1 MSFQLVPNFT
11 FLYYFS
17 NKLKKYFYFWEKVYK
32 STQTALIMQ
41 QINAFFTTL
50 HSYIGGNNWFIFLL
64 LGTGFFFTLY
74 LKFPQI
80 RYFKHAIR
88 IVKGKYDKKSDR
100 GDTTHFQALA
110 TALSGTV
117 GTGNIAGVALAVH
130 LGGPA
135 ALFWMLMTA
144 FLGMCTK
151 FVEVTLSHKYREFDE
166 KGMVAGGPM
175 YFMKKRLNISLKN
188 GKIIK
193 TGYWLGGFFAIATV
207 LSSFGTGSLPQI
219 NSISN
224 AIFATFGIQ
233 HIVTGAVMAVLLA
246 LIIIGGIRRIAK
258 VTEKL
263 VPFMA
268 IVYFLGA
275 IAVIIANYQNI
286 IPSLVSLFTQVF
298 TGTAA
303 IGGFLGAGFSFAFNN
318 GVNRGLF
325 SNEAGQGSAPIAHAA
340 AKAHESVSEG
350 MVAILEPFIDT
361 IIICFLTGM
370 VLLSSGVWNEKVP
383 NQFQRTDM
391 LVLAERYDDHKAT
404 DAALLG
410 DYLNNKGTLPLFTG
424 QLKVVEG
431 NIQNDNSILHARSVA
446 EDIKVSKGGVPF
458 TGEITVTN
466 GRVVQV
472 SNDLVFT
479 GSSLV
484 HSAPLTTVA
493 YKQSFLGES
502 GKYIVALGL
511 LLFAFSTA
519 IAWSYYGDRA
529 VTYLVGTKYVML
541 YRIIF
546 VIAFFVASFI
556 DTTII
561 WNLSM
566 LTVAFMT
573 VPNLIGL
580 LILHKEVKQ
589 TIGDY
594 WNGFKKEYQN
604 EKIPKKM

>member
-1 MSFQLVPNFT
+1 MH
-11 FLYYFS
+11 
-17 NKLKKYFYFWEKVYK
+17 
-32 STQTALIMQ
+32 
-41 QINAFFTTL
+41 QINEFLIAI
-50 HSYIGGNNWFIFLL
+50 HQYIGGNNWFVLLL
-64 LGTGFFFTLY
+64 LGTGLFFTLY

-80 RYFKHAIR
+80 RYFRQAIR
-88 IVKGKYDKKSDR
+88 VVRGKYDKKDTV
-100 GDTTHFQALA
+100 GDTTHFQSLT

-135 ALFWMLMTA
+135 AIFWMLVTA

-151 FVEVTLSHKYREFDE
+151 FVEVTLSHKYRELDQ

-175 YFMKKRLNISLKN
+175 YFMKSRLNIRTKN
-188 GKIIK
+188 GKLIK
-193 TGYWLGGFFAIATV
+193 TGYLLGGFFAVATV

-224 AIFATFGIQ
+224 AIFSTFGIE
-233 HIVTGAVMAVLLA
+233 HIVTGGVMAILMA
-246 LIIIGGIRRIAK
+246 LIIIGGIKRIAR
-258 VTEKL
+258 VTERL

-268 IVYFLGA
+268 IIYFLGA
-275 IAVIIANYQNI
+275 IAVILFNYDNI
-286 IPSLVSLFTQVF
+286 IPSFISIFSNIF
-298 TGTAA
+298 TGSSAV
-303 IGGFLGAGFSFAFNN
+303 GGFLGAGFAFAFNN

-340 AKAHESVSEG
+340 AKADEPVSEG
-350 MVAILEPFIDT
+350 MVSILEPFIDT

-370 VLLSSGVWNEKVP
+370 VLLSSGVWNEKIY
-383 NQFQRTDM
+383 NQFQKTDI
-391 LVLAERYDDHKAT
+391 LVLSKSYNQSSEKDVIE
-404 DAALLG
+404 LSNF
-410 DYLNNKGTLPLFTG
+410 LNNKSALPLYSG
-424 QLKVVEG
+424 SLQVVNGEIV
-431 NIQNDNSILHARSVA
+431 NKNSILHARSLA
-446 EDIKVSKGGVPF
+446 ENIRVEKGG
-458 TGEITVTN
+458 TEYSGEITVAN
-466 GRVVQV
+466 GRFVNTA
-472 SNDLVFT
+472 NDLNLK
-479 GSSLV
+479 GYSLI

-493 YKQSFLGES
+493 YTQSFLGEW
-502 GKYIVALGL
+502 GKYIVAIGL

-529 VTYLVGTKYVML
+529 ITYLVGAKYVMA
-541 YRIIF
+541 YRIAY
-546 VIAFFVASFI
+546 VIAFFFASFI

-594 WNGFKKEYQN
+594 WVSFNDEHK
-604 EKIPKKM
+604 

>member
-1 MSFQLVPNFT
+1 
-11 FLYYFS
+11 
-17 NKLKKYFYFWEKVYK
+17 
-32 STQTALIMQ
+32 MQ
-41 QINAFFTTL
+41 QINTFFTTL
-50 HSYIGGNNWFIFLL
+50 HQYIGGNNWFIFLL

-74 LKFPQI
+74 LRFPQI
-80 RYFKHAIR
+80 RYFRHAIR
-88 IVKGKYDKKSDR
+88 VVKGKYDKKSDK

-135 ALFWMLMTA
+135 SLFWMLITA

-175 YFMKKRLNISLKN
+175 YFMKKRLNITLKS
-188 GKIIK
+188 GKMIK

-233 HIVTGAVMAVLLA
+233 HIITGAVMAVLLA
-246 LIIIGGIRRIAK
+246 LIIIGGIRRIAQ

-286 IPSLVSLFTQVF
+286 IPSFVSLFTDVF

-303 IGGFLGAGFSFAFNN
+303 VGGFLGAGFAFAFNN

-340 AKAHESVSEG
+340 ARAHEPVSEG

-370 VLLSSGVWNEKVP
+370 VLLSSGVWNQKVS

-391 LVLAERYDDHKAT
+391 VVLAGSYDEHDAT
-404 DAALLG
+404 EAAALR
-410 DYLNNKGTLPLFTG
+410 DYLNNKGFMPLFTG
-424 QLKVVEG
+424 TLKVVEG
-431 NIQNDNSILHARSVA
+431 KIQNDNSILHARSVA
-446 EDIKVSKGGVPF
+446 ERIVVTRGGLPF
-458 TGEITVTN
+458 TGEITVAN
-466 GRVVQV
+466 GRVAQT
-472 SNDLVFT
+472 SGDLVFT
-479 GSSLV
+479 GFSLI

-493 YKQSFLGES
+493 FTQSFLGNS
-502 GKYIVALGL
+502 GKYIVSLGL

-529 VTYLVGTKYVML
+529 VTYLLGTRYVII

-546 VIAFFVASFI
+546 VVAFFVASFI

-580 LILHKEVKQ
+580 LILHREVKK

-594 WNGFKKEYQN
+594 WSGFRKEYPNEKFKKN
-604 EKIPKKM
+604 

>member
-1 MSFQLVPNFT
+1 MH
-11 FLYYFS
+11 
-17 NKLKKYFYFWEKVYK
+17 
-32 STQTALIMQ
+32 
-41 QINAFFTTL
+41 QINEFLIAI
-50 HSYIGGNNWFIFLL
+50 HQYIGGNNWFVLLL
-64 LGTGFFFTLY
+64 LGTGLFFTLY

-80 RYFKHAIR
+80 RYFRQAIR
-88 IVKGKYDKKSDR
+88 VVRGKYDKKDTV
-100 GDTTHFQALA
+100 GDTTHFQSLT

-135 ALFWMLMTA
+135 AIFWMLVTA

-151 FVEVTLSHKYREFDE
+151 FVEVTLSHKYRELDQ

-175 YFMKKRLNISLKN
+175 YFMKSRLNIRSKN
-188 GKIIK
+188 GKLIK
-193 TGYWLGGFFAIATV
+193 TGYLLGGFFAVATV

-224 AIFATFGIQ
+224 AIFSTFGIE
-233 HIVTGAVMAVLLA
+233 HIVTGGVMAILMA
-246 LIIIGGIRRIAK
+246 LIIIGGIKRIAR
-258 VTEKL
+258 VTERL

-268 IVYFLGA
+268 IIYFLGA
-275 IAVIIANYQNI
+275 IAVILFNYDNI
-286 IPSLVSLFTQVF
+286 IPSFISIFSNIF
-298 TGTAA
+298 TGSSAV
-303 IGGFLGAGFSFAFNN
+303 GGFLGAGFAFAFNN

-340 AKAHESVSEG
+340 AKADEPVSEG
-350 MVAILEPFIDT
+350 MVSILEPFIDT

-370 VLLSSGVWNEKVP
+370 VLLSSGVWNEKIY
-383 NQFQRTDM
+383 NQFQKTDI
-391 LVLAERYDDHKAT
+391 LVLSKSYNQSSEKDVIE
-404 DAALLG
+404 LSNF
-410 DYLNNKGTLPLFTG
+410 LNNKSALPLYSG
-424 QLKVVEG
+424 SLQVVNGEIV
-431 NIQNDNSILHARSVA
+431 NKNSILHARSLA
-446 EDIKVSKGGVPF
+446 ENIRVEKGG
-458 TGEITVTN
+458 TEYSGEITVAN
-466 GRVVQV
+466 GRFVNTA
-472 SNDLVFT
+472 NDLNLK
-479 GSSLV
+479 GYSLI

-493 YKQSFLGES
+493 YTQSFLGEW
-502 GKYIVALGL
+502 GKYIVAIGL

-529 VTYLVGTKYVML
+529 ITYLVGAKYVMV
-541 YRIIF
+541 YRIVY
-546 VIAFFVASFI
+546 VIAFFFASFV

-594 WNGFKKEYQN
+594 WVSFNDEHK
-604 EKIPKKM
+604 

>member
-1 MSFQLVPNFT
+1 
-11 FLYYFS
+11 
-17 NKLKKYFYFWEKVYK
+17 
-32 STQTALIMQ
+32 MQ

-64 LGTGFFFTLY
+64 LGTGLFFTLY

-80 RYFKHAIR
+80 RYFRHALR

-100 GDTTHFQALA
+100 GDTTHFQSLA

-151 FVEVTLSHKYREFDE
+151 FVEVTLSHKYRDFDE
-166 KGMVAGGPM
+166 QGMVAGGPM

-188 GKIIK
+188 GKTIK

-224 AIFATFGIQ
+224 AIFATFGVQ
-233 HIVTGAVMAVLLA
+233 HIITGAVMAVLLA
-246 LIIIGGIRRIAK
+246 LIIIGGIRRIAQ

-275 IAVIIANYQNI
+275 IAVIISNYQNI
-286 IPSLVSLFTQVF
+286 VPSFVSLFTNVF

-303 IGGFLGAGFSFAFNN
+303 VGGFLGAGFAFAFNN

-340 AKAHESVSEG
+340 AKAHEPVSEG

-370 VLLSSGVWNEKVP
+370 VLLSSGVWNQKVP

-391 LVLAERYDDHKAT
+391 VVLAERYDEHNAAH
-404 DAALLG
+404 AALLG
-410 DYLNNKGTLPLFTG
+410 DYLNNKATLPLFTG
-424 QLKVVEG
+424 TLDVVDG
-431 NIQNDNSILHARSVA
+431 KIQNDNSILHARSVA
-446 EDIKVSKGGVPF
+446 EEIAVSKGGVPF
-458 TGEITVTN
+458 TGEITVEK
-466 GRVVQV
+466 GRVVQT
-472 SNDLVFT
+472 SSDLVFT
-479 GSSLV
+479 GSSLI

-493 YKQSFLGES
+493 YTQSFLGDS
-502 GKYIVALGL
+502 CKYIVALGL

-529 VTYLVGTKYVML
+529 VTYLVGAKYVML

-580 LILHKEVKQ
+580 LILHREVKQ

-594 WNGFKKEYQN
+594 WDGFKKEYPN
-604 EKIPKKM
+604 EKFLKNK